1 MATRWN
7 STYDAVVDLNRTD
20 LDKLDAAIQKYN
32 NSDSNHKLQIL
43 SIADKKLFAEYEMV
57 SILFLLLLFSTVNLL
72 CIKLILY
79 TKIHPFAE

>member
-7 STYDAVVDLNRTD
+7 STYDAVADLNRTD
-20 LDKLDAAIQKYN
+20 LDQLDAAIQKYN
-32 NSDSNHKLQIL
+32 NSDSNNKLQSL
-43 SIADKKLFAEYEMV
+43 SSADKKLFAEYEMV
-57 SILFLLLLFSTVNLL
+57 SILFLLFSTVNLL